1 MTMKYFVVLL
11 FFIANPLFSQ
21 EAVSFDDFDT
31 SDYEYGIMY
40 VEMKNYT
47 NNIRVV
53 NKNKNLV
60 KEIPVIKKY
69 SNKDN
74 TLYAFT
80 GYIID
85 DENNVSIINV
95 KLKLLNNGFV
105 IQNELLRDFNIVKN
119 EIPRLIENMQVT
131 DDYITEGKDK
141 DGSFTL
147 HKKVFVKDS
156 YEIEDNFNMF
166 YAYILFS
173 NFSSINPDNISRRLM
188 YYIMEF
194 TY

>member
-1 MTMKYFVVLL
+1 MKYFIVLL
-11 FFIANPLFSQ
+11 FFITDFLFSQ

-31 SDYEYGIMY
+31 DDYEYGIMY
-40 VEMKNYT
+40 IEMKNYT
-47 NNIRVV
+47 NNIRMV

-74 TLYAFT
+74 IIYAFT

-95 KLKLLNNGFV
+95 KLKLLDSGFV
-105 IQNELLRDFNIVKN
+105 IQNELSRDFNIVKN
-119 EIPRLIENMQVT
+119 EIPKLIENMQVT
-131 DDYITEGKDK
+131 EDYITGGKDK

-147 HKKVFVKDS
+147 HKKILVKDS
-156 YEIEDNFNMF
+156 YEIEDSFSMI

-173 NFSSINPDNISRRLM
+173 NFSSIDPDNISRRLM